1 MSYPSPG
8 SPFQLHLSESGVKT
22 TCALTTYE
30 SSQRIDLPLD
40 RTSLALKIILN
51 SAILHD
57 AIIELSPTNPTR
69 LVLSASPRAPC
80 LTLSGAGA
88 LGSASVEFTKDP
100 QILETFEVA
109 RRMSQEYAFAGFQQA
124 SRAMA
129 VARKVSIRID
139 KAGVASFQFLVDC
152 EEGKSAF
159 VEVRFLPFLREEE
172 GGAEEE

>member
-1 MSYPSPG
+1 
-8 SPFQLHLSESGVKT
+8 
-22 TCALTTYE
+22 
-30 SSQRIDLPLD
+30 
-40 RTSLALKIILN
+40 
-51 SAILHD
+51 
-57 AIIELSPTNPTR
+57 
-69 LVLSASPRAPC
+69 
-80 LTLSGAGA
+80 
-88 LGSASVEFTKDP
+88 
-100 QILETFEVA
+100 
-109 RRMSQEYAFAGFQQA
+109 MSQEYAFAGFQQA